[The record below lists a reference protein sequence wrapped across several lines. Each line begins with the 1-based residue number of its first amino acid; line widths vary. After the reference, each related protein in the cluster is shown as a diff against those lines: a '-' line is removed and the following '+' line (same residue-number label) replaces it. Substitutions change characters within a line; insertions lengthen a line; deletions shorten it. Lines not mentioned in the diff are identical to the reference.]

1 MTIER
6 QKNRKGGKR
15 LKDYR
20 ESKSLFNA
28 FMKRSGNQESMVST
42 LIPYVCK
49 IFEILQA
56 LKQTC

>member
-15 LKDYR
+15 VKDYR

-28 FMKRSGNQESMVST
+28 FMKRH
-42 LIPYVCK
+42 L
-49 IFEILQA
+49 EINNLWY
-56 LKQTC
+56 LL